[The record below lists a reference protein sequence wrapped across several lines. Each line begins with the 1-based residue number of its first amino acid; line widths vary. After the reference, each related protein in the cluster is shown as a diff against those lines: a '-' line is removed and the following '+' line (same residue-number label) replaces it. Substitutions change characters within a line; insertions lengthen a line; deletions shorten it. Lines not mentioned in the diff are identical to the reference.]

1 MADSF
6 GSRVFKV
13 TGGKRSISESR
24 NQRKYT
30 YGYQIR
36 FKDESTVILN
46 RSKQRI
52 FRGFKRI
59 IEKL

>member
-1 MADSF
+1 MKDSF

-13 TGGKRSISESR
+13 TGGKRSILETR

-30 YGYQIR
+30 YGYQIK
-36 FKDESTVILN
+36 FKDESAVILN
-46 RSKQRI
+46 RRKQRI

>member
-13 TGGKRSISESR
+13 VGSNRSISQSIR
-24 NQRKYT
+24 QRKYT
-30 YGYQIR
+30 YGYQIK
-36 FKDESTVILN
+36 FKNESTVILN
-46 RSKQRI
+46 RGKQRI
-52 FRGFKRI
+52 FRGMKRT